1 MGQTARWG
9 QNVSNNIIVALKNQ
23 IVVAFIVIGAIIFAT
38 PICIFG
44 LIRLAWVTAISLA
57 RPRAPEVQEK
67 LRHLLETV
75 ETRIGPQTRNK
86 QTE

>member
-1 MGQTARWG
+1 M
-9 QNVSNNIIVALKNQ
+9 SNKIIVALKNQ
-23 IVVAFIVIGAIIFAT
+23 IVVALIVVGAIIFAT

-44 LIRLAWVTAISLA
+44 LLRLAWVTTKSLV
-57 RPRAPEVQEK
+57 RLRAPEAQEK

-75 ETRIGPQTRNK
+75 ETRIGPQTSDK

>member
-1 MGQTARWG
+1 VY
-9 QNVSNNIIVALKNQ
+9 NKVIVALKNQ
-23 IVVAFIVIGAIIFAT
+23 IVVALIVVGAIFFAT
-38 PICIFG
+38 PIFIFG

-75 ETRIGPQTRNK
+75 ETRIGPQTSDK